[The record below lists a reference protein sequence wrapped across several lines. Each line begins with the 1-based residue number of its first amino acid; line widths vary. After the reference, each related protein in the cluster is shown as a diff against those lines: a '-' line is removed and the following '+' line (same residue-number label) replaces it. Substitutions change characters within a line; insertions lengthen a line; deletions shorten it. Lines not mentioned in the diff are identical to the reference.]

1 MKNKTIVTPKGIAQ
15 YPNLRSTET
24 YNGQD
29 TGKYSVQLKLT
40 ESETDKLTDYLAHEW
55 DVIKGTGEYAT
66 KRYAKGSVPNLGTK
80 ETTEGTVFK
89 FKTTASIK
97 TKSGDVLKKTVP
109 IYDAKCNVINGE
121 IGAGSTIKVACQIA
135 PYYVSASNY
144 GLTLYLTGVQVI
156 EYVAPGEV
164 GSASA
169 LGFAVEDGYEVGNDE
184 ESTGMLNPVAD
195 DMIEDF

>member
-15 YPNLRSTET
+15 YPHLRTTET

-40 ESETDKLTDYLAHEW
+40 EAETDKLTDYLAHEW

-80 ETTEGTVFK
+80 ETSEGTVFK
-89 FKTTASIK
+89 FKTSASVK
-97 TKSGDVLKKTVP
+97 TKSGDVLRKTVP
-109 IYDAKCNVINGE
+109 IYDSKCNVIKDD
-121 IGAGSTIKVACQIA
+121 IGAGSIIKVACQIA
-135 PYYVSASNY
+135 PYYVAANNY

-169 LGFAVEDGYEVGNDE
+169 LGFGVEEGFEVSSNNE
-184 ESTGMLNPVAD
+184 EGTLNPVAD
-195 DMIEDF
+195 EMIEDF